1 MRSPKLI
8 MLMALAV
15 LIFTPGCAL
24 INLVVEMPTPT
35 PVAQRPLRPTFTPTP
50 IPPPP
55 APAEQVPI
63 AVDVPAPA
71 ADNQAAAPADQPTAA
86 PAQVAAAAPTEPPTP
101 EPTPTEQPTPEPT
114 ATPIATPTPFV
125 VVQGDRVNARSGPG
139 ASYDL
144 VGELL
149 QGTQLSVIGKDED
162 GAWWQV
168 CCLNEQ
174 QVWVSGE
181 LVAMQGS
188 AETIAVAANIPPSPT
203 LTNTLEPK
211 PYAIV
216 RNPRVNVRS
225 GPGTDFAAVG
235 QAQQGARLE
244 IVGRNQAGDW
254 WQVCCVNG
262 QKGWISDELVS
273 REGPVERVA
282 LSPDLPTPTPPAQPT
297 ATAAPVAAG
306 ATVTPIASA
315 PEDTTAYPWALTTSE
330 RFPFGGN
337 DYLRVA
343 AKVTNAANEP
353 LGNTYL
359 RIRNDTTGQ
368 EWLSRQSGSRAWEYS
383 APSADFGDFREVNV
397 QFDTDGLAPLLGK
410 IYSVWL
416 VDGSGKR
423 VSPIASFEPGDDE
436 PQWLYVVFTRK

>member
-1 MRSPKLI
+1 
-8 MLMALAV
+8 
-15 LIFTPGCAL
+15 
-24 INLVVEMPTPT
+24 MPT
-35 PVAQRPLRPTFTPTP
+35 
-50 IPPPP
+50 
-55 APAEQVPI
+55 
-63 AVDVPAPA
+63 
-71 ADNQAAAPADQPTAA
+71 
-86 PAQVAAAAPTEPPTP
+86 
-101 EPTPTEQPTPEPT
+101 
-114 ATPIATPTPFV
+114 ATPTPFV

-139 ASYDL
+139 VSDEL
-144 VGELL
+144 VGELAP
-149 QGTQLSVIGKDED
+149 GAQLSVVGKNED

-168 CCLNEQ
+168 CCLDGQ
-174 QVWVSGE
+174 QVWVIGE
-181 LVAMQGS
+181 LVAMQG
-188 AETIAVAANIPPSPT
+188 APEAVAVAASIPPSPT
-203 LTNTLEPK
+203 PTNTPEPK

-225 GPGTDFAAVG
+225 GPGIDFAAVG

-244 IVGRNQAGDW
+244 IIGRDEAGDW

-297 ATAAPVAAG
+297 AAAPAASG
-306 ATVTPIASA
+306 ATATPTAGA
-315 PEDTTAYPWALTTSE
+315 PEDTTAYPWDLTSTE

-337 DYLRVA
+337 NYLRVA
-343 AKVTNAANEP
+343 AKVANAANEP

-368 EWLSRQSGSRAWEYS
+368 EWLSRQSGDYAWEYS
-383 APSADFGDFREVNV
+383 APSADFGDFREINV
-397 QFDTDGLAPLLGK
+397 QFDTNGLAPLLGNN
-410 IYSVWL
+410 YSVWL

-436 PQWLYVVFTRK
+436 PQWLYVVFTAK